1 VKLKNFKQ
9 SYASLVEGQNW
20 TRGMLAMAIL
30 ALLIAVMS
38 LVTKT
43 ERVVLQPVTL
53 TDDAWVEE
61 NAASESYKTGW
72 GAYLGMLMGNITPNK
87 LSFIKDRLE
96 PLLAPEI
103 YTETM
108 LAYEAQAKDLRD
120 NRIAL
125 RFELR
130 SVDYEPKTDKIF
142 AYGYRYATGSGSK
155 EEQRSERTYEFQ
167 IRVRKYTPE
176 ITSINTYEGKPRT
189 QKMLRMMNRSE
200 GNNS

>member
-1 VKLKNFKQ
+1 MNLKNFKQ

-20 TRGMLAMAIL
+20 TRLMLAMTIL
-30 ALLIAVMS
+30 ALLIAVLS
-38 LVTKT
+38 LVNKT

-108 LAYEAQAKDLRD
+108 QAYEAQAKDLRD

-142 AYGYRYATGSGSK
+142 AYGYRYATGSGAQ